1 LEQFTSNLW
10 VMKQNPVLFNANKID
25 KLIKL
30 LQAEFFQD
38 EHFDWRLNSGLESKN
53 NFIMWTVTLLR
64 ETHWEITNPREVIIK
79 ALKEIN
85 DLKVD

>member
-1 LEQFTSNLW
+1 MEQLQGNLW

-53 NFIMWTVTLLR
+53 NFIMWTVTLLS
-64 ETHWEITNPREVIIK
+64 ETLWQIDDPKSVILK
-79 ALKEIN
+79 ALNEMKN
-85 DLKVD
+85 K